1 MNCNL
6 PTPPSKEPR
15 ISVLNSFKL
24 EYTEADHVMIIPV
37 DLRCSTQK
45 PSVKDMRTWDY
56 PHHADALDKDKQS
69 QILGNVYE
77 YLKLEGYL
85 CETM

>member
-1 MNCNL
+1 MECYL

-37 DLRCSTQK
+37 DLRRNTQK
-45 PSVKDMRTWDY
+45 PNVEDMGSWDY
-56 PHHADALDKDKQS
+56 PYQADALDEDKQS

-85 CETM
+85 CEKM